1 MSTQLEPVVRPNVQ
15 TIALTASQQLVLE
28 RGAGGD
34 RLSIVG
40 AQGEVRAMIE
50 ISADGA
56 VLRLGGDKLTIRAEG
71 ALAIDAQRIAIHA
84 REGMALT
91 TGGDLVLQADRDL
104 YSNARAQNITADLG
118 DVKIRANDDVRLNG
132 ERVRSNC

>member
-1 MSTQLEPVVRPNVQ
+1 M
-15 TIALTASQQLVLE
+15 ALTASQQLVLE
-28 RGAGGD
+28 RGPGGD

-40 AQGEVRAMIE
+40 PQGKLRAMIE

-56 VLRLGGDKLTIRAEG
+56 VLRLGGDNLTIQTEG
-71 ALAIDAQRIAIHA
+71 ALAIDAQRVAIHA

-104 YSNARAQNITADLG
+104 YSTARIQNITADLG
-118 DVKIRANDDVRLNG
+118 DVMIQANDDVRLNG